1 MSLDA
6 ASATERRRSP
16 MNEQF
21 NVRLPG
27 YTLEQIDLLCS
38 TYGLTKT
45 QVTILAFDR
54 LTLALDPERIGF
66 DETQDILKVMK
77 APEAA
82 E

>member
-1 MSLDA
+1 
-6 ASATERRRSP
+6 

-27 YTLEQIDLLCS
+27 NTWDQIDLLCG

-45 QVTILAFDR
+45 QLTILAIDR
-54 LTLALDPERIGF
+54 LTRDLNPERIGF
-66 DETQDILKVMK
+66 DETQDILVAMK
-77 APEAA
+77 ATA

>member
-1 MSLDA
+1 
-6 ASATERRRSP
+6 

-27 YTLEQIDLLCS
+27 YTLEQIDLLCD

-54 LTLALDPERIGF
+54 LTLALAPERVGF
-66 DETQDILKVMK
+66 DETQDILRVIN

>member
-1 MSLDA
+1 
-6 ASATERRRSP
+6 

-54 LTLALDPERIGF
+54 LTLALDHERIGF
-66 DETQDILKVMK
+66 DETQDIINALRDT
-77 APEAA
+77 AT
-82 E
+82 